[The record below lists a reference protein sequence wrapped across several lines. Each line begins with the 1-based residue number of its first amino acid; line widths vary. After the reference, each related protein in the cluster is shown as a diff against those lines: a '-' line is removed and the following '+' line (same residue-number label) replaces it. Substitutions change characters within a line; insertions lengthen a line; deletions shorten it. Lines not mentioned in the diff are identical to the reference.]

1 MQCYTILQERLQE
14 GAQALEAAEPQRHN
28 AVQAFIT
35 TSFACS
41 FAHEGLRRPLGSEP
55 REMQQLP
62 LC

>member
-14 GAQALEAAEPQRHN
+14 GAQTLEPQWHK

-41 FAHEGLRRPLGSEP
+41 FAHKGLRRPLGSEP
-55 REMQQLP
+55 REMQQQP